1 MFSKLGG
8 GALGAPAGMLGAS
21 RDPLRGGTL
30 ALLTEVTVVVTTRVP
45 TMGWKALLFGG
56 PAAKL
61 LAETPTCPEG
71 NALRVAL
78 LGGNPAMLGTCSP
91 WATLA
96 AII

>member
-1 MFSKLGG
+1 MFSKLSG
-8 GALGAPAGMLGAS
+8 GALGPPAGMLGAG
-21 RDPLRGGTL
+21 RDPLRGRTL
-30 ALLTEVTVVVTTRVP
+30 ALLTGVTVVVTTRVP

-78 LGGNPAMLGTCSP
+78 LGENPAMLG
-91 WATLA
+91 A
-96 AII
+96 

>member
-8 GALGAPAGMLGAS
+8 GALGAPAGMLGAG
-21 RDPLRGGTL
+21 RDPLR
-30 ALLTEVTVVVTTRVP
+30 LLTVVTTRVP

-56 PAAKL
+56 PAAKH

-78 LGGNPAMLGTCSP
+78 LGGNPAMLG
-91 WATLA
+91 A
-96 AII
+96 